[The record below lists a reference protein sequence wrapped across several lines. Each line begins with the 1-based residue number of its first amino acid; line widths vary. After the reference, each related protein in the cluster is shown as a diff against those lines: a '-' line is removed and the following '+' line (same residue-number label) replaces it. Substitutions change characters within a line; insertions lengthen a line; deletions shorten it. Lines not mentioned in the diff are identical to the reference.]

1 MVLDTF
7 DIIMTDIRIVR
18 LCACGGHILTLS
30 IADRRPVRLR
40 ADGFG
45 YVRRRH
51 DGYQACPLA
60 RVWLSETAALQCA
73 TCRPVYFTRGWLGTE
88 PERFSARCRFICFPV
103 NGCCRFAACISVFG
117 QSLIAAMRVFDG
129 SKASGVGCGALRDR
143 QEIDVSRY

>member
-7 DIIMTDIRIVR
+7 DLIMMDIRFVR
-18 LCACGGHILTLS
+18 LRVWRAYFDIS
-30 IADRRPVRLR
+30 IVDRRPVPLR

-45 YVRRRH
+45 YIRPHH
-51 DGYQACPLA
+51 DGYQVC
-60 RVWLSETAALQCA
+60 S
-73 TCRPVYFTRGWLGTE
+73 FTRGWLGTE
-88 PERFSARCRFICFPV
+88 PERFSARCRLICFPV